1 MTVAIY
7 ARVSTEDQDLQGQLR
22 ELRRY
27 ARARE
32 WPIEEEYVE
41 KMTGTGRIQRR
52 EWERL
57 RRDAR
62 LRSER
67 RFDRVLVWS
76 LDRWS
81 RDPKFTAAIGSIE
94 ELEAIGVKF
103 HSLREPTLDSP
114 EDGAPSIG
122 RELLRAI
129 LPVIAGFET
138 SRLSER
144 TQLAMDEIK
153 SGRRRTRSGR
163 PPGRPVRMTPEVA
176 ARVRRLRDIDHLPW
190 KTIAQYVHMP
200 AGSCSKVPK
209 AVSGNGVSGNG
220 VPFPVGLDAN
230 QGPPIPNGTK
240 PQEEPRMNESKKE
253 GEPEP

>member
-81 RDPKFTAAIGSIE
+81 WI
-94 ELEAIGVKF
+94 
-103 HSLREPTLDSP
+103 
-114 EDGAPSIG
+114 PS
-122 RELLRAI
+122 
-129 LPVIAGFET
+129 
-138 SRLSER
+138 SRP
-144 TQLAMDEIK
+144 Q
-153 SGRRRTRSGR
+153 SGPSRNWRR
-163 PPGRPVRMTPEVA
+163 
-176 ARVRRLRDIDHLPW
+176 
-190 KTIAQYVHMP
+190 
-200 AGSCSKVPK
+200 
-209 AVSGNGVSGNG
+209 
-220 VPFPVGLDAN
+220 
-230 QGPPIPNGTK
+230 
-240 PQEEPRMNESKKE
+240 
-253 GEPEP
+253 